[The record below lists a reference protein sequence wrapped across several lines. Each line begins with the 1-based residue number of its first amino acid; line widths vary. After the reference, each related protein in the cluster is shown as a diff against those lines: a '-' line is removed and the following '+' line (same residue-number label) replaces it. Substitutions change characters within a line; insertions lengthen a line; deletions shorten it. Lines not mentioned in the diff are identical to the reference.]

1 MDTVS
6 LKNLLKFV
14 VGTLLGLFLVVIPLN
29 FGKNVDTFTF
39 YYLKKFV
46 SWMGHPLEILMTTII
61 VLSAFIAWIDV
72 LAKPKW
78 IEDHPMCRSLFSC
91 TKFEAFVRLL
101 GAVFAVCSCFTLGP
115 EFMTSIDTGGTMLP
129 LATQLSILIPPM
141 ILFQTFIL
149 EFGLMEFLGTLIGF
163 IMKPL
168 FKVTEMASV
177 SIISAWLGPVSAG
190 AMAAKQFFDEGYFTV
205 KEAATVAACFAV
217 SSIGWCSLV
226 ANVLGVMDYFSYFYL
241 TIVVVGIILAIATVR
256 IPPLSLYPE
265 SYKPGVERKEYRAI
279 DGSRLTRATVLA
291 CERAETAGIKNF
303 TDKISS
309 MVSYVVSL
317 QPIVMCYG
325 MVALIL
331 CTYTPILTYLSYPI
345 GWFMDLTGVP
355 EAYTAAP
362 AIISGFADNYLPII
376 LGKAVASPQT
386 KFIVGTMSI
395 LELIYM
401 SEIGALLISTKLVK
415 NMGHVALIFIERT
428 VIALPFVVLIS
439 TIIF

>member
-149 EFGLMEFLGTLIGF
+149 EFGLMEFLGTIIGF

-291 CERAETAGIKNF
+291 CERAETA
-303 TDKISS
+303 
-309 MVSYVVSL
+309 
-317 QPIVMCYG
+317 
-325 MVALIL
+325 
-331 CTYTPILTYLSYPI
+331 
-345 GWFMDLTGVP
+345 FMDLTGVP

>member
-149 EFGLMEFLGTLIGF
+149 EFGLMEFLGTIIGF

-256 IPPLSLYPE
+256 IPPL
-265 SYKPGVERKEYRAI
+265 
-279 DGSRLTRATVLA
+279 
-291 CERAETAGIKNF
+291 F